1 MSCIYICDI
10 CKEKTKENKLTEF
23 HRTDYIPTY
32 YNDVEEVRSSIDI
45 CDKCLKKINVKK
57 N

>member
-1 MSCIYICDI
+1 MSCIFICDI

>member
-1 MSCIYICDI
+1 MSCIFICDV
-10 CKEKTKENKLTEF
+10 CKEETKENKLTEF
-23 HRTDYIPTY
+23 HRTDYKTTY
-32 YNDVEEVRSSIDI
+32 YNDVYEVKSSIEI